1 MEVMSSRLPSW
12 FKKKMPDPAAMVSM
26 RNVLDGLNL
35 NTVCEH
41 ALCPNIGECFQC
53 KTATFLIM
61 GNICTRNCAYCA
73 VKKGN
78 PDSLDNDEPQHVA
91 DAVKK
96 LGLKHVVL
104 TSVTRDDLPDYGAC
118 HFTST
123 IDHIRK
129 QVPQI
134 TIEVLIPDFK
144 GELAP
149 IRNVVT
155 AHPDVI
161 NHNMETV
168 HRLYPTVRPKA
179 DYQRSLQLL
188 ALVKHID
195 SSIITKSGLMVGL
208 GETKEELYQTME
220 DLREVDCDLLTIG
233 QYLQP
238 SPAHLPIERYIPPEE
253 FEEYASRAESMGFYG
268 AACAPL
274 VRSSYKAGQ
283 LYFNALEKV
292 RVS

>member
-1 MEVMSSRLPSW
+1 MNGRLPYW
-12 FKKKMPDPAAMVSM
+12 FKKKMPDPAAMISM
-26 RNVLDGLNL
+26 RNILGGLDL

-41 ALCPNIGECFQC
+41 ALCPNIGECFQRN
-53 KTATFLIM
+53 TATFLIM
-61 GNICTRNCAYCA
+61 GNVCTRNCAYCA
-73 VKKGN
+73 VNKGN
-78 PDSLDNDEPQHVA
+78 PDSLDDDEPQHVA
-91 DAVKK
+91 DAVMK

-123 IDHIRK
+123 IEHIRK
-129 QVPQI
+129 QTPQI

-144 GELAP
+144 GEFSS
-149 IRNVVT
+149 IRNVVA

-179 DYQRSLQLL
+179 DYQRSLHLL
-188 ALVKHID
+188 EAVKKLDPH
-195 SSIITKSGLMVGL
+195 IITKSGLMAGL
-208 GETKEELYQTME
+208 GETREELYETLE
-220 DLREVDCDLLTIG
+220 DLRDVDCDLLTIG

-238 SPAHLPIERYIPPEE
+238 SPAHLPVERYISPEE
-253 FEEYASRAESMGFYG
+253 FEEYALIAESLGFYG

-274 VRSSYKAGQ
+274 VRSSYKAEL
-283 LYFNALEKV
+283 LYKRAIEKV
-292 RVS
+292 RVTL